1 MKKLKLA
8 LIGFGNAGRAFAE
21 MLHEKEKDIEEKYGC
36 GIIVTAISTYSR
48 GAIVDSEGIDLMAAV
63 KAVEEKGHFY
73 ESTRGYT
80 ELGAMDIIEQ
90 ADYDVMC
97 EMTPLNIFTGQPAT
111 DHIKSAFKR
120 KKHVVTANKG
130 PVAWFYRELKNMAEE
145 NGLMFFCE
153 TTVMD
158 GTPVFNL
165 AENCLKLC
173 RVSEISG
180 ILNSTTN
187 YILEEMEKGTEYDTI
202 ISEGRKKGF
211 IEADPDTDI
220 KGYDAAAKVAALM
233 NVLMDAGITP
243 EDVECKGIEDIS
255 YDEVKSAS
263 EKGFVH
269 KLLCKG
275 SIKDG
280 VPHAFVKP
288 VLVEKT
294 HMLAGIDSTTSVVS
308 ITTDLMGKITVT
320 EHEPE
325 IKQTAYG
332 IFGDCLRVLEGM
344 ESLW

>member
-21 MLHEKEKDIEEKYGC
+21 MLLEKEKDIEEMYGC

-48 GAIVDSEGIDLMAAV
+48 GTILDSNGIDLLAAV
-63 KAVEEKGHFY
+63 KAVKEKGHFD
-73 ESTRGYT
+73 ENVKGYCT
-80 ELGAMDIIEQ
+80 LSAMEVIEK
-90 ADYDVMC
+90 ADYHVMC

-111 DHIKSAFKR
+111 DHIKKAFSR
-120 KKHVVTANKG
+120 NKHVVTANKG
-130 PVAWFYRELKNMAEE
+130 PVAWAYRELKNMAEE
-145 NGLMFFCE
+145 RNLMFFCE

-165 AENCLKLC
+165 ADNCLKLC
-173 RVSEISG
+173 KVSEISG

-187 YILEEMEKGTEYDTI
+187 YILEEMEKGTDYDTI
-202 ISEGRKKGF
+202 IAEGKKQGF

-243 EDVECKGIEDIS
+243 EDVNCKGIEDIS
-255 YDEVKSAS
+255 YDEVRSAS

-275 SIKDG
+275 SIKNG
-280 VPHAFVKP
+280 VPDAFVKP

-308 ITTDLMGKITVT
+308 VTTDLMGKITIT

-332 IFGDCLRVLEGM
+332 IFGDCLRVLEG
-344 ESLW
+344 LRK